1 MPYIEGDEVLVQL
14 SRNELVVGEV
24 VETDFPDVFSE
35 GWKILVLITEG
46 GHPRYGQ
53 VSLHPVNEV
62 SLKGD
67 AA

>member
-1 MPYIEGDEVLVQL
+1 MPYTEGDEVLVQL

-35 GWKILVLITEG
+35 GWKLLVLITEG
-46 GHPRYGQ
+46 GHPDCGR
-53 VSLHPVNEV
+53 VRLFHVNEV

>member
-1 MPYIEGDEVLVQL
+1 MPYAEGDEVLVQL

-24 VETDFPDVFSE
+24 IETDFPDVFSQN
-35 GWKILVLITEG
+35 WTTTVLITEG
-46 GHPRYGQ
+46 GHPDYGR
-53 VSLHPVNEV
+53 VRLFHVNEV

>member
-1 MPYIEGDEVLVQL
+1 MPYTEGDEVLVRL

-35 GWKILVLITEG
+35 GWKLLVLITEG
-46 GHPRYGQ
+46 GHPDYGR
-53 VSLHPVNEV
+53 VRLFHVNEV
-62 SLKGD
+62 SMKGD

>member
-1 MPYIEGDEVLVQL
+1 MPYAEGDEVLVQL

-35 GWKILVLITEG
+35 GWSVLILITEG
-46 GHPRYGQ
+46 GHPKFGQ
-53 VSLHPVNEV
+53 VSLHHVNEV
-62 SLKGD
+62 SPKGD